1 MHPIGVG
8 INDFDDPVGDP
19 AWFLPLTLG
28 ARWQV
33 KGSLPILE

>member
-1 MHPIGVG
+1 MHPNGVG

-19 AWFLPLTLG
+19 VRFLALTLG

-33 KGSLPILE
+33 KGSLPIIA